1 MKMIRGAVVIAILC
15 LMATAAGHAQNQ
27 DTDAQTLKA
36 ILVELRAIHQDM
48 QVTET
53 TQLLVAELQMQ
64 QGVVTRTT
72 ETADNARDRLNNV
85 RNARQQLTTNIEHLQ
100 DRLDNTTNAD
110 DKASLSRQ
118 IESLKSNV
126 DSLKNSERDSDAKL
140 QDMQQRLRDAQ
151 DKLAGIEAELN
162 AAIGRLA
169 PVSK

>member
-1 MKMIRGAVVIAILC
+1 MKMMRGAVVIAILC
-15 LMATAAGHAQNQ
+15 LMATAAGFAQNQ

-36 ILVELRAIHQDM
+36 ILAELRAIHQDL

-85 RNARQQLTTNIEHLQ
+85 RNARQQLTTNLEHLQ

-110 DKASLSRQ
+110 EKASLSRQ
-118 IESLKSNV
+118 IESLKSNI
-126 DSLKNSERDSDAKL
+126 DSFKNSERDSDAKL